1 MSLRLFGKSPP
12 PEAGTEQD
20 PSEEND
26 TTAER
31 PLHCDSHISVF
42 FLTSKLSQEER
53 RDVVGS
59 IETEEHKGD
68 VVTVDWPYEQ
78 SGKQEDIDRLARQA
92 DVEDKPFGAMTVVF
106 IDDES
111 PRDKKVI
118 MTNSEDGKI
127 ECQKRLLASYAAS
140 TAIACNLGCMALEDA
155 TDDY

>member
-1 MSLRLFGKSPP
+1 MSFCLLGESPP
-12 PEAGTEQD
+12 PGAGTEQD
-20 PSEEND
+20 PSQEND

-31 PLHCDSHISVF
+31 TLHCDSHILVF
-42 FLTSKLSQEER
+42 FLTSKLSQKER
-53 RDVVGS
+53 RDIFGL

-78 SGKQEDIDRLARQA
+78 SGTQEDIDRLARQA

-127 ECQKRLLASYAAS
+127 QCQKRLLGSYAAS
-140 TAIACNLGCMALEDA
+140 TSIACNLGCMALEDA